1 MKKLSTKLILAALG
15 GVLLATEL
23 NTLLGPKIQA
33 VNPYILIGGGIIVL
47 LIVKGKLGLKLF

>member
-1 MKKLSTKLILAALG
+1 MRKVGTKLVLAALG
-15 GVLLATEL
+15 GVLVATGL

-33 VNPYILIGGGIIVL
+33 MNPYILIGGGIIVL